1 MNRNAHEA
9 DSMSDRAAAVIGIQ
23 AAGPDIHVLFNV
35 EGHQVIAMAAV
46 RDLETRSP
54 TALHRV
60 ADILER
66 GRRSLEDAAIFPDT
80 IRHDQ
85 PATAPFHFVDFMFD
99 DTMTADPPLPQA
111 PHVVSELA
119 TFSRRVAAAG
129 SAATDRV
136 DALSWLI
143 HLCGDIHQ
151 PLHCATRR
159 SALHPNGDR
168 GGNAFRLRGSA
179 RNLHSLWDSSVD
191 VSGGASEPELAQR
204 ILRDHPRQSF
214 AADLAV
220 TDFERWARASY
231 QIARDVV
238 YTIRE
243 NSSRPP
249 APSNA
254 YLRTM
259 ERQGQ
264 RQAALA
270 AYRLSDLL
278 TRILG

>member
-1 MNRNAHEA
+1 MSRNVHEA
-9 DSMSDRAAAVIGIQ
+9 DSSADQTAAVIAAR

-35 EGHQVIAMAAV
+35 EGHQVIAIAAV
-46 RDLETRSP
+46 RDLGARSAD
-54 TALHRV
+54 ALRQV
-60 ADILER
+60 EDILER
-66 GRRSLEDAAIFPDT
+66 GERSLEEAAIFPDV

-85 PATAPFHFVDFMFD
+85 PHTAPFHFVDFMFED
-99 DTMTADPPLPQA
+99 GVAGDPPLPLA
-111 PHVVSELA
+111 PHVVSELG
-119 TFSRRVAAAG
+119 TFSRRVAAPGLSAG
-129 SAATDRV
+129 DRV

-159 SALHPNGDR
+159 SALHPKGDR

-191 VSGGASEPELAQR
+191 VSGGQSESELAQQ
-204 ILRDHPRQSF
+204 ILRAHPRQSF
-214 AADLAV
+214 AQELAV
-220 TDFERWARASY
+220 TDFERWARAAH

-238 YTIRE
+238 YTIHE
-243 NSSRPP
+243 NSAHPP
-249 APSNA
+249 TPSKA
-254 YLRTM
+254 YLRAM
-259 ERQGQ
+259 ERHGR

-278 TRILG
+278 TRIFA